1 MCVLSDK
8 HRRLVKQVFVLIGT
22 VSSEVFRLQA
32 RVCVCLFVVMCQ
44 LFLMV
49 GSASKQHISMMTVL
63 GCCWVVVIVTRFDC
77 GFDTTT
83 KKLRFIW
90 SDIGIL
96 MGFGLGVRV
105 CAFPEVIKVIK
116 LVIVWLKY
124 VIRSLGYLEIG
135 NNITKLHNNVV
146 IVLRSS
152 VLIVNRFFLR
162 WNVNTLCRVAHWS
175 IISTSTNI
183 EPLGVDRSP

>member
-1 MCVLSDK
+1 
-8 HRRLVKQVFVLIGT
+8 
-22 VSSEVFRLQA
+22 
-32 RVCVCLFVVMCQ
+32 
-44 LFLMV
+44 
-49 GSASKQHISMMTVL
+49 MTVL

-83 KKLRFIW
+83 KKRGTSRFIW
-90 SDIGIL
+90 SDMGFL
-96 MGFGLGVRV
+96 MGFGLGVRLWT
-105 CAFPEVIKVIK
+105 FPEVIKVIK

-146 IVLRSS
+146 IVVRSS

-162 WNVNTLCRVAHWS
+162 
-175 IISTSTNI
+175 
-183 EPLGVDRSP
+183 